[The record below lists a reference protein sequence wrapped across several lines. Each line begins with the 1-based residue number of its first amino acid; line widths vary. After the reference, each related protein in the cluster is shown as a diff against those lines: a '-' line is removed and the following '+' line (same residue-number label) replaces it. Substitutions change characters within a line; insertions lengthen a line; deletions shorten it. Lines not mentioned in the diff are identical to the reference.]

1 MKLTPGVSPPHVAV
15 DSGVASAGVASA
27 GEVEL
32 SDVAGT
38 DSDSDSAMK
47 L

>member
-1 MKLTPGVSPPHVAV
+1 MSVKLTPGVSPPHVAV
-15 DSGVASAGVASA
+15 DAGVSSA
-27 GEVEL
+27 REVEL